1 MARGE
6 EKAVMMTALA
16 SDGSRDPAI
25 ESVSNLW
32 LIHPLSRAGLGWA
45 LRLGVS
51 ANMVSIAGLLLGVAS
66 AVAYFYW
73 QNPLWAA
80 AGLLLSL
87 GWLVADGLD
96 GMIARATGTSSAAGR
111 VLDGICDHGVF
122 ICIYV
127 SLALSLG
134 FASWIWLAAVA
145 GLFHAIQSSLYESER
160 VRYHRRI
167 RAEVGA
173 PDRIQPQGTGVRLY
187 DKVFHALDRWA
198 TPFDRRMVA
207 SPDPALFA
215 RRYREAAGPSMK
227 LMSLLSANTRVFAIF
242 LAALAGDPY
251 LFWWFEIGPLTFVAI
266 LAIFWHRRAENRVR
280 D

>member
-45 LRLGVS
+45 LRRGVS
-51 ANMVSIAGLLLGVAS
+51 ANMVSIAGLLLGIAS
-66 AVAYFYW
+66 ALAYFHW

-127 SLALSLG
+127 SLAFSLG
-134 FASWIWLAAVA
+134 FASWAWLAAVA

-160 VRYHRRI
+160 ARYHRRI
-167 RAEVGA
+167 RAGVGA
-173 PDRIQPQGTGVRLY
+173 PDRIKPQVTGVGLY

-198 TPFDRRMVA
+198 APFDRRMAA
-207 SPDPALFA
+207 SADPPGLA
-215 RRYREAAGPSMK
+215 RHYREAARPPMK
-227 LMSLLSANTRVFAIF
+227 LMSLLSSNARAFTVF
-242 LAALAGDPY
+242 LAAVAGDPR
-251 LFWWFEIGPLTFVAI
+251 LFWWFQIGPLTLVAI
-266 LAIFWHRRAENRVR
+266 LAIFWHRWAENRVR